1 MHTRIS
7 TLLARGAAAAVLVA
21 LAGCASTGA
30 NDMSGPIEGVP
41 LDLPDHFVV
50 ARSGIGKTE
59 EPKADGVCRN
69 PMIDPRD
76 RTELT
81 LRRSAAGK
89 GDYWP
94 EGGIRGKH
102 MYGLTSQQLLRIDC
116 ATGKAIGIV
125 AE

>member
-1 MHTRIS
+1 
-7 TLLARGAAAAVLVA
+7 
-21 LAGCASTGA
+21 
-30 NDMSGPIEGVP
+30 MSGPVVGVP

-76 RTELT
+76 RTSS
-81 LRRSAAGK
+81 RSGAPPAARATTGPRAES
-89 GDYWP
+89 GA
-94 EGGIRGKH
+94 H
-102 MYGLTSQQLLRIDC
+102 TYGLTSRQLLRIDC

>member
-1 MHTRIS
+1 MKK
-7 TLLARGAAAAVLVA
+7 LLVVLA
-21 LAGCASTGA
+21 LAGCASSKP
-30 NDMSGPIEGVP
+30 DLSGPVVGVP

-59 EPKADGVCRN
+59 EPRADGVCRN

-76 RTELT
+76 RGELT
-81 LRRSAAGK
+81 LRRSAGGK
-89 GDYWP
+89 GDYGP
-94 EGGIRGKH
+94 EGGIRGART
-102 MYGLTSQQLLRIDC
+102 YGLTSQQLLRIDC

>member
-1 MHTRIS
+1 MKPS
-7 TLLARGAAAAVLVA
+7 LAVLFALA
-21 LAGCASTGA
+21 LAGCASSSP
-30 NDMSGPIEGVP
+30 DLSGPVVGVP

-50 ARSGIGKTE
+50 PVTGLGKAE

-69 PMIDPRD
+69 PMLDPRD

-81 LRRSAAGK
+81 LRRSAGGR

-94 EGGIRGKH
+94 EGGIRGSH
-102 MYGLTSQQLLRIDC
+102 TYGLTSQQLLRIDC
-116 ATGKAIGIV
+116 ATGKAVGIV